1 MVGDRFLE
9 DVAEGEVSVD
19 GPVVITAEEIIA
31 FGKAY
36 DPQPF
41 HTDEAAAAAGPFG
54 SLIASGWHVAAL
66 VMRQIVA
73 AAPYGGTPIL
83 GMGVDELRWLH
94 PVRPGDRLSIR
105 REIVSVKRSV
115 SKPDRGVIRTRIE
128 VTNQA
133 GAAVMTM
140 TTMSQMPARSGAG
153 AA

>member
-1 MVGDRFLE
+1 
-9 DVAEGEVSVD
+9 
-19 GPVVITAEEIIA
+19 
-31 FGKAY
+31 
-36 DPQPF
+36 
-41 HTDEAAAAAGPFG
+41 
-54 SLIASGWHVAAL
+54 
-66 VMRQIVA
+66 MRQIVA